1 MERALVSTEVGR
13 ERNDFPFGDRKQPC
27 SFRVSQCTW
36 SRQVSETYAL
46 CLWVPLTQFAIWPG
60 SHISPAFCVSC
71 YFLFFSFIS
80 KRLQDSRYQGLSSKA
95 VGPQTGK
102 RESFQGK
109 NGPVKKNVYSL
120 FPPNLGCSALSEWL
134 FLSWNAAAGGSET
147 FSLHSAAQLRSQG
160 TERAGS
166 LQRAREGSRGKEST
180 VMQSYWI

>member
-13 ERNDFPFGDRKQPC
+13 ERNDFPLGDRKQPC
-27 SFRVSQCTW
+27 SFRVSRCTW

-46 CLWVPLTQFAIWPG
+46 CLWVPLTQFATWPG

-71 YFLFFSFIS
+71 YFLFFFFYFKETSRFSISRSFEQS
-80 KRLQDSRYQGLSSKA
+80 CRATNREKRKL
-95 VGPQTGK
+95 P
-102 RESFQGK
+102 REK
-109 NGPVKKNVYSL
+109 WTCKKNVYPL

-147 FSLHSAAQLRSQG
+147 SLHSAAQLLSQG

-166 LQRAREGSRGKEST
+166 LQRVREGSRGKEST

>member
-109 NGPVKKNVYSL
+109 NGPVKKKCIFSVS
-120 FPPNLGCSALSEWL
+120 PQPGMQCALRVAIL
-134 FLSWNAAAGGSET
+134 VMKC
-147 FSLHSAAQLRSQG
+147 
-160 TERAGS
+160 
-166 LQRAREGSRGKEST
+166 SRGRKRDLLPAQRSPAAVAGHRESGL
-180 VMQSYWI
+180 SAEGPWRF